1 MVRSGLQST
10 WAGTLLDKPTGSG
23 RGTESPSFLAWLL
36 ILRPSHPSAR
46 CISKAWVCDGD
57 SDCEDNSDEENCE
70 ALACRPPSHPCA
82 NNTSVC
88 LPPDKLCDGK
98 DDCGDGSDE
107 GELCG
112 EVLAGP
118 GVSSV
123 ERHLG
128 QGRSAG
134 GGLGQEWAVL
144 GVSPTMYVG
153 LGSAV
158 ASRDHSISSTRWP
171 SEASTVCLSPHEKE
185 TQSP

>member
-1 MVRSGLQST
+1 M
-10 WAGTLLDKPTGSG
+10 TLSEKPTGSG
-23 RGTESPSFLAWLL
+23 QSESQPPGLLL
-36 ILRPSHPSAR
+36 ILRLPPSAR

-112 EVLAGP
+112 EGLGGSRP
-118 GVSSV
+118 GQSV
-123 ERHLG
+123 
-128 QGRSAG
+128 GR
-134 GGLGQEWAVL
+134 GLGQERAGCSVSNSVHWSRAAVAL
-144 GVSPTMYVG
+144 RE
-153 LGSAV
+153 
-158 ASRDHSISSTRWP
+158 ASRDSSIYSPRWP
-171 SEASTVCLSPHEKE
+171 KG
-185 TQSP
+185 Q